1 MDVMLRC
8 SGYDYPCAPD
18 SSGHEVEPT
27 DRFCP
32 IKFVPFRGVNCSDAA
47 GHEMEFH
54 LIQDTLDNNESLTG
68 RMWDS
73 SVSSPW
79 YNYKAAG
86 ALSAHHYTRRHPVVH
101 RLNLETDRYANI
113 VTI

>member
-1 MDVMLRC
+1 M
-8 SGYDYPCAPD
+8 G
-18 SSGHEVEPT
+18 PT

-47 GHEMEFH
+47 GHEIEYH
-54 LIQDTLDNNESLTG
+54 LIQDILDDNESLTG
-68 RMWDS
+68 RMWDD

-86 ALSAHHYTRRHPVVH
+86 ALSCTERPCWLFMCLGDLFCRCCQQCISIWID
-101 RLNLETDRYANI
+101 N
-113 VTI
+113 

>member
-1 MDVMLRC
+1 MCAQLLTGGRVSGNG
-8 SGYDYPCAPD
+8 SGYDYPCESE
-18 SSGHEVEPT
+18 SSHQMEPT

-47 GHEMEFH
+47 GHEIEYH

-68 RMWDS
+68 RMWDD

-86 ALSAHHYTRRHPVVH
+86 ALVVLVSW
-101 RLNLETDRYANI
+101 RTS
-113 VTI
+113 